1 LADKVKIAA
10 EQAKKTTMPYLDKAE
25 TLADDKFEETKEAK
39 DLITKVLHN
48 NPKVLQTPKP
58 EVRAKS
64 LKDSAIHLDL
74 RHWANNEYFSAVFT
88 ETLENCKTAFDA
100 AGIMI
105 QP

>member
-48 NPKVLQTPKP
+48 NPKVL
-58 EVRAKS
+58 
-64 LKDSAIHLDL
+64 
-74 RHWANNEYFSAVFT
+74 
-88 ETLENCKTAFDA
+88 
-100 AGIMI
+100 
-105 QP
+105 